1 MHMDGLV
8 YERTTVMNR
17 TSNSE
22 RTNERNKSQN
32 IRFAQP
38 KRTKLI
44 NHNLMIKVSVTNG
57 TTTGSTRIFSVR
69 YDTTTVI
76 LVYVDALTDDEITQ
90 AGYILQRVLVPLSHF
105 FAISYI
111 QCCDVY
117 TLYGSPRLTRM
128 PCTTSV
134 RKFLSSCSY
143 MYTYQIRIRA

>member
-8 YERTTVMNR
+8 YERTTGMNR
-17 TSNSE
+17 NSNSE

-90 AGYILQRVLVPLSHF
+90 AG
-105 FAISYI
+105 
-111 QCCDVY
+111 
-117 TLYGSPRLTRM
+117 
-128 PCTTSV
+128 
-134 RKFLSSCSY
+134 
-143 MYTYQIRIRA
+143 